1 VERAP
6 NLIPMPGRGKSAAA
20 GNPSLA
26 GLLVPA
32 PRLFA
37 VIFSVI
43 WILHAKLLRLP
54 YFWDEAGYFVPAARD
69 LLLTG
74 DPIPISTL
82 TNAHPPLVMAWLAF
96 WWKFSACTPAVT
108 RTAMLLVAAFTLM
121 GVFRLARRV
130 SNVQVAVASTL
141 LTALYP
147 VFFAQSSLAHLD
159 MMAAAFT
166 IWGIDSYVA
175 RQRWRAVA
183 WFALAGLAKETAL
196 LAPGAL
202 LLWECLCPL
211 VVSRKAGGGHRR
223 NICFSPASA
232 RTLALALAF
241 LPLGAWLGYHYTRT
255 GAVFGNPEYFR
266 YNLGATVHPLR
277 VLLAFA
283 QRLWQLLAYLN
294 MFVLTGAAALAMRCV
309 PRPGTQMSCAG
320 ESNRDADPANDLTL
334 PRIAI
339 SVQLVFAAVVA
350 AYVVALA
357 CVGGAVLARY
367 LLPVYP
373 LIIIICV
380 STLWRRLHWWKAA
393 VGMAVLAFVA
403 GLFVY
408 PPYRFAPEDNLAYSD
423 FVWLHK
429 AAAMRLE
436 KVPGARVLTG
446 WPATDELRKPY
457 LGYVAHSLEVV
468 PVENFTREALVQA
481 NQQMSGRFD
490 FVLIFSTKYESPHQ
504 IRGWWERIL
513 TRYFDYHRD
522 LPPQAAVELLGSRI
536 IYEEHRGGEW
546 VAIAAVR

>member
-1 VERAP
+1 LP
-6 NLIPMPGRGKSAAA
+6 AA
-20 GNPSLA
+20 GGSLPA

-32 PRLFA
+32 PLLFA

-43 WILHAKLLRLP
+43 WILHARLLRLP

-74 DPIPISTL
+74 NPIPTSTL

-96 WWKFSACTPAVT
+96 WWKFSAYTPAVT
-108 RTAMLLVAAFTLM
+108 RTAMLIVTAFTLL

-130 SNVQVAVASTL
+130 SNVQVAAASTL

-159 MMAAAFT
+159 MMAASFT

-175 RQRWRAVA
+175 CQRWRTVA
-183 WFALAGLAKETAL
+183 WFSLAGLAKETAL

-211 VVSRKAGGGHRR
+211 VVSRMGDGPDRR
-223 NICFSPASA
+223 DICFSPPSV
-232 RTLALALAF
+232 RTLTFALAF

-255 GAVFGNPEYFR
+255 GAIFGNPEYFR
-266 YNLGATVHPLR
+266 YNVGATVHPLR

-294 MFVLTGAAALAMRCV
+294 MFVLTGAAAVAMRCA
-309 PRPGTQMSCAG
+309 PRSGAEMSCLRQSTRGTGQA
-320 ESNRDADPANDLTL
+320 ANDHTL
-334 PRIAI
+334 PRIAV
-339 SVQLVFAAVVA
+339 SVQLVFAAVIA

-373 LIIIICV
+373 LVIIVCV
-380 STLWRRLHWWKAA
+380 ATLWRRLQWWKAA
-393 VGMAVLAFVA
+393 VGMAALAFIA
-403 GLFVY
+403 GLCVY
-408 PPYRFAPEDNLAYSD
+408 PPYRFAPEDNLAYAD

-436 KVPGARVLTG
+436 KMPGARVLTA
-446 WPATDELRKPY
+446 WPAADELRKPY
-457 LGYVAHSLEVV
+457 LGYVTHALEVV
-468 PVENFTREALVQA
+468 PVENFTPEQLAEAY
-481 NQQMSGRFD
+481 QQMGGRFD
-490 FVLIFSTKYESPHQ
+490 YVLIFSSKYDPPYQ

-522 LPPQAAVELLGSRI
+522 LPPQAAAELLGSRI

>member
-1 VERAP
+1 
-6 NLIPMPGRGKSAAA
+6 M
-20 GNPSLA
+20 A

-32 PRLFA
+32 PLLFA
-37 VIFSVI
+37 LIFSVL

-74 DPIPISTL
+74 DPIPTSTL

-96 WWKFSACTPAVT
+96 WWKFSAYTPAVT
-108 RTAMLLVAAFTLM
+108 RTAMLIVAAFTLL

-130 SNVQVAVASTL
+130 SNVQVAAAATL
-141 LTALYP
+141 LTALFP

-202 LLWECLCPL
+202 LLWEWLCPL
-211 VVSRKAGGGHRR
+211 VVSRKAGGGHSK
-223 NICFSPASA
+223 NICFSPPSI
-232 RTLALALAF
+232 RTLTFALAF
-241 LPLGAWLGYHYTRT
+241 LPLGAWLGYHYART

-283 QRLWQLLAYLN
+283 QRLWQLVAYLN
-294 MFVLTGAAALAMRCV
+294 MFVLTGAAALAMRCA
-309 PRPGTQMSCAG
+309 PRSGAEIPLTGYSPREA
-320 ESNRDADPANDLTL
+320 RPAANDHAL

-339 SVQLVFAAVVA
+339 SVQLVFAAVMA

-357 CVGGAVLARY
+357 LVGGAVLARY

-380 STLWRRLHWWKAA
+380 ATLWRRLHWWKVSVGVAA
-393 VGMAVLAFVA
+393 LAFIA

-436 KVPGARVLTG
+436 KAPGARVLTA

-457 LGYVAHSLEVV
+457 LGYVVHPLEVV
-468 PVENFTREALVQA
+468 PVENFTRERLAEAYQRM
-481 NQQMSGRFD
+481 NGRFD
-490 FVLIFSTKYESPHQ
+490 YVLVFSTKYEPPHQ

-513 TRYFDYHRD
+513 TAYFDYHRD
-522 LPPQAAVELLGSRI
+522 LQPQAAAELLGARI